1 MEKAVNFNTSKLWL
15 KSLEGFQR

>member
-15 KSLEGFQR
+15 KSLEGFQL